1 MPQIYAF
8 FCARYGN
15 IKYNDLLNMGYEEFT
30 MKLTSIPESE
40 PLFNII
46 KSRSINVAKI
56 KDKEERKYWQKQKEL
71 NKIPDCYLLED
82 EINENL
88 KNQIKLGGYTNGKGI
103 N

>member
-15 IKYNDLLNMGYEEFT
+15 MKYNDLLNMGYEEFS
-30 MKLTSIPESE
+30 MKLTSIPENE
-40 PLFNII
+40 PLFTII
-46 KSRSINVAKI
+46 KARSINLAKI
-56 KDKEERKYWQKQKEL
+56 KDREERKYWQKQKEL
-71 NKIPDCYLLED
+71 NKIPDWYLLED

-88 KNQIKLGGYTNGKGI
+88 KNQMKLGGYASGKGF